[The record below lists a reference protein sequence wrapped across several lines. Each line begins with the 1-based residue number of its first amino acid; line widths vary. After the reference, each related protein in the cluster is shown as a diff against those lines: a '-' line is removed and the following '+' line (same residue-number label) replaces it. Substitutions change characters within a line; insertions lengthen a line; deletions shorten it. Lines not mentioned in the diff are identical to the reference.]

1 MTKRNLF
8 YEINEGF
15 DHLKNARSGQATLLT
30 VERDFKPAAIIHVD
44 QVVAIIESA

>member
-8 YEINEGF
+8 NEIKEGF
-15 DHLKNARSGQATLLT
+15 EHLKNARSGKATFLT
-30 VERDFKPAAIIHVD
+30 VERDFKPAAIINAD

>member
-8 YEINEGF
+8 NEINEGF
-15 DHLKNARSGQATLLT
+15 EHLKNARSEKATFLT
-30 VERDFKPAAIIHVD
+30 VERDFKPAAIINAD